1 MKKSIFLSVLLLL
14 TTACRSGF
22 FSSEYPEPDYER
34 FVHNVTVA
42 ESSSSHVV
50 YQYRN
55 VRVDEL
61 AVLAALYCH
70 DHGEKKAHLEKI
82 LLQPDN
88 ARRAY
93 FICKL

>member
-1 MKKSIFLSVLLLL
+1 MKKSVLLTALL
-14 TTACRSGF
+14 LIASCSAGV
-22 FSSEYPEPDYER
+22 SSSRYPEPDYER
-34 FVHNVTVA
+34 FVHNVTIA
-42 ESSSSHVV
+42 ESSPTHVA

-70 DHGEKKAHLEKI
+70 DHGERKAYLDKI